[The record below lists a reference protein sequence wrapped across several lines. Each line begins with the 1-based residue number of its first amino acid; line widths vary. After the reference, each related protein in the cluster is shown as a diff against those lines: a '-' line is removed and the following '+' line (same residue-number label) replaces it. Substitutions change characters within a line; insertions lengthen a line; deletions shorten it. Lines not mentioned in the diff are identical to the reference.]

1 MVSTRAPVSMG
12 ETPFKPGTT
21 TVFPSAKVPACLLSI
36 SVPRKP
42 STVTTDYIHPRLD
55 IVGS

>member
-1 MVSTRAPVSMG
+1 MTRAPIEKEKSA
-12 ETPFKPGTT
+12 FKPVTT